1 VATSMTKESIGKRS
15 DRVKGFSFPHNLP
28 RGGKC
33 AVDIDFDAII
43 LVMVSTSV
51 LRLSLTQ

>member
-1 VATSMTKESIGKRS
+1 MTKESIGKRS
-15 DRVKGFSFPHNLP
+15 DRVKRFSFPHNLP

>member
-1 VATSMTKESIGKRS
+1 MTKEFIGKRS
-15 DRVKGFSFPHNLP
+15 DKVKRFSFPHNLP

-33 AVDIDFDAII
+33 AVDINFDAII

-51 LRLSLTQ
+51 LRLCLSLNR